1 MELISKNC
9 KGLMFS
15 LRENGLGYL
24 SAQCIAE
31 VLADNSYYALLGVPP
46 PPRHPLRR
54 KEMASRQWLRWWF
67 GFGGGRR

>member
-24 SAQCIAE
+24 SAQCIAQ
-31 VLADNSYYALLGVPP
+31 VLSTNSYYALLGMEYCINVLVVQ
-46 PPRHPLRR
+46 RI
-54 KEMASRQWLRWWF
+54 
-67 GFGGGRR
+67 

>member
-46 PPRHPLRR
+46 PHGTLCAGKRWPRG
-54 KEMASRQWLRWWF
+54 S
-67 GFGGGRR
+67 G